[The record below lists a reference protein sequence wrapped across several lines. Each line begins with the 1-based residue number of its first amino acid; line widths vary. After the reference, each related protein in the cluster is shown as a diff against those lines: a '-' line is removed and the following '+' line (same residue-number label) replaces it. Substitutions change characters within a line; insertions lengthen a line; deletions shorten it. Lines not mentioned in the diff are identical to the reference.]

1 MRTAR
6 TLFASAVLTAM
17 FAVAG
22 PTATAASAVE
32 NHTTDHTASSSSA
45 HDHDRCKHGHKRD
58 HHKKDHRRKHHKKN
72 HHKRDHHRWDHHRPS
87 GGVHTGGG
95 GLMDFLR

>member
-17 FAVAG
+17 FAVAA
-22 PTATAASAVE
+22 PTATAASTAE
-32 NHTTDHTASSSSA
+32 GHTTDHIASSSPA
-45 HDHDRCKHGHKRD
+45 RDHDRCRHGHHNRD
-58 HHKKDHRRKHHKKN
+58 HRKKHHKN
-72 HHKRDHHRWDHHRPS
+72 RHHRHDHHRPS

-95 GLMDFLR
+95 GLIDLLR